1 MLKKLKNFIT
11 KYKFLIAGFV
21 LVFCVLILILVPTF
35 SEKTTST
42 IWDGSIA
49 SSFTSGDG
57 TQNNPYI
64 ISNGSEL
71 AYLFT
76 KLKSEDS
83 SSYFNKFYEIENNI
97 NFDNRDFSFI
107 DATKTFSGTI
117 NGNGY
122 ILSNLT
128 LNTCSLNE
136 ETNTCEYALFSNLNN
151 ATIKNINISN
161 LTITSNTISNHR
173 SVAVISTSATNSNI
187 NNISLS
193 NIEYKIT
200 ADRNYETKSSGL
212 LITDNQNN
220 TIENIHIDLKD
231 NNSNTSNLIH
241 TYNNSTI
248 SNIIY
253 HKNNAKLFNNINNE
267 ISTSYGYNKT
277 NNIITFENNYPVK
290 TILNTLNKKSEL
302 TWAYADNTIRMRNTG
317 VDEVKTKA
325 APTSITSHESGISG
339 STIYINDFIADYDYY
354 MGLNYT
360 TSTNQNIPTRVSKN
374 IYSDNNLVYVAATYK
389 GADYDSKN
397 TGTVSLTENQNTY
410 VYYKVYEIN
419 TNNTTDQSDDY
430 VEFDLIDNPYANR
443 PKDKAFNGWL
453 TDYQNAE
460 VTLDRDIYVRK
471 VKIPV
476 TYENGKPKPI
486 EITFNASWIQARTYN
501 VSGSYWNNAF
511 DYFYNEGLKL
521 ASGTISYW
529 DIENLYYAVTVARN
543 GQLLAGDY
551 QQSIWY
557 GWQEVTSNTTCRT
570 NGGCQV
576 RRPAAGTEYQATR
589 TYYTLTIDSEGWGGP
604 SYTFTQTTPQYVTE
618 SSDIVKTGEIAG
630 GLYRKVT
637 LPYGEQLNG
646 YYNKQGNLLT
656 SGTCTQ
662 GNGCTYYE
670 YINLKNENG
679 TVETVI
685 DGVEYY
691 FLVTRDT
698 NIAFVTGNLTG
709 TWSNQTKPFTLT
721 SINNGTNNINR
732 YYWNANNTIQVG
744 ADTRIEMIRIRS
756 GQNMQND
763 DTSPTSTRTIYG
775 NYNNLKIGRGI
786 TKYNNYASFASAAG
800 GSTSFSGTTVKRY
813 TFIVESGFY
822 NNLGLTT
829 TTSSGGT
836 HYVMA
841 YGTYGNDYDR
851 VTNNNNNLLVQYCAS
866 GSWAGTIRSTSTN
879 TIALNT
885 TVKSGNI
892 GRNNYDYAAGLY
904 VGGRNNGNHYVL
916 RKAIIEGGTQAN
928 VIGGPLSVE
937 SNVLNGST
945 FLNDTYIYVKGGTPD
960 IIVGGAGASS
970 TYGNRVIQV
979 TGGTVNYAVFGG
991 SNGVTGSDGGT
1002 YPGILYGDS
1011 YVYIGGHATI
1021 GNGSNTN
1028 HSVSAVESGSVFGAG
1043 NGNSSSVGVGSV
1055 NNSYIVIDG
1064 EAVINKNVYGGGNY
1078 GATGYGNS
1086 RTYNP
1091 SHTEIK
1097 INGGTI
1103 NGSVYGAGN
1112 NNGAGN
1118 YAHTVTS
1125 GSGWN
1130 QTSVNY
1136 YDIDSSIK
1144 IEMNGGT
1151 VQTGIYGGS
1160 NVSGIVY
1167 GSTDVKILNGN
1178 AKDVYGGGEGQRTF
1192 VRDNVDVT
1200 IGTETN
1206 GPTISGNVYG
1216 GSAYGTVN
1224 ASTTS
1229 AAANTKT
1236 VNVTVNNGTITGDVF
1251 GGAKGNGTTVP
1262 YVKGNITVNI
1272 NGGTIANVYGGFDA
1286 NGSPENKDYVYL
1298 NGGVIGSAFGGGK
1311 NTSQTETNIYLRGS
1325 EAGYVYGGSNQ
1336 SGDVTT
1342 TNVHIESGT
1351 SNYVFGGN
1359 NLGGTC
1365 EETNVTMTGGTVKEN
1380 LLGGGNA
1387 VETTTT
1393 NVDISNGK
1401 VKNVFGGG
1409 NEAGVTNETNVN
1421 ITGGNITNSFGGSN
1435 KAGNVAKSNVT
1446 LNTNTSKPSG
1456 ESKLKLV
1463 VTTTSRKIEDWE
1475 KNNYG
1480 TNFNSIRAVKITVT
1494 NNTNKTINS
1503 WAGTLNIPGSKLYN
1517 NYSSDTNVIDNNG
1530 LYSFT
1535 SASRW
1540 TSGTHHVLGPNETYS
1555 FEFNALSETPSDQE
1569 VSYDYQF
1576 EGNSTDGE
1584 SYTDTNIGFRIYGGN
1599 NEGGNTN
1606 ESNITLNNGYAMEV
1620 YGGNNLG
1627 GTTVVTNIKF
1637 NNGTVESIYGG
1648 GNQAESTTTNIALN
1662 GGTSTNVFG
1671 GGNQAE
1677 VTTSNVN
1684 INGGTSTNIYGGG
1697 NQAGVQ
1703 TTNLN
1708 TTTSTTMNVTN
1719 IFGGS
1724 NQSGNVTKANID
1736 IKAGTYTNIY
1746 GGNNKGGVTTEPI
1759 IDISN
1764 GTIENVYGGGNEA
1777 VVTKTK
1783 ITITGGNINDVYG
1796 GGNAAAITENTNLT
1810 ITGGIIKHNTYGGGN
1825 YGVVNGSTNVVIQNG
1840 SIGGSAYGGGNG
1852 TTATVKGNTNIA
1864 VGGTT
1869 TIGTTACQKPSDCS
1883 LFGGGNAAATGD
1895 DTNNNSTANVELAG
1909 GTIFGNVYGGAN
1921 TSVVYGQTKLNI
1933 GAEVTDTNI
1942 TKGNILISGTVF
1954 GGGEANASGS
1964 DDYDYT
1970 FISVTKAIE
1979 VLINGKDYTSFDILG
1994 SIFGSGNAS
2003 SSGGTSKIDIKNYG
2017 TYANPKR
2024 NISIQRTN
2032 TLTIDNSALVL
2043 KGATD
2048 RTNDYSD
2055 VLFTLS
2061 IIDKLNLKNNS
2072 TLYLETGSNLLKEFN
2087 SLASDG
2093 SLAKVDIDKENG
2105 TVTKNVDNRIYMY
2118 AGKILN
2124 IATNQSVTTYGDVN
2138 GMTFFGMYKYKQD
2151 NTVSVGI
2158 YDKFDYG
2165 ATLNWGDVIDDGSYV
2180 LGSHKVNHDITKDGF
2195 YSNYINEETTKND
2208 MDYIK
2213 PTPEDAAMYM
2223 WIIGESVREYN
2234 VDLVASKYSTLGTA
2248 ELSFLDFSKPNTSF
2262 EILGFDYSEIA
2273 NGVTLTEKNKV
2284 PRTAASSEDADNI
2297 MSLTMESSN
2306 KGWLTTG
2313 STTFL
2318 TNKDRQVLGTTTYV
2332 GENDTSI
2339 PTMLFYLNHSKNLS
2353 TSGNMGTVKI
2363 IIMAITKVDDLTNET
2378 ERLVVNVNMSRVL
2391 YNTNDYE
2398 GALTEGRKY
2407 ELFASTAANITSTSS
2422 ISAYYSLYTEGTAV
2436 YKTGYHRALVS
2447 NYVLPENT
2455 KITMIDLS
2463 NGKTEYYYHVITA
2476 DEVTRAT
2483 TELATEGDIHYKLS
2497 IFELMGATNS
2507 GIYYNDATKNQ
2518 EYYNSENQ
2526 IADEE
2531 FIFIVDFEDTNIT
2544 EDALNKSLLIEML
2557 DANEETMISVLGI
2570 QHANMVYNLYANK
2583 EAVIKIDGTISSNKI
2598 YSGESVTLD
2607 LSTEYTQAK
2616 LPTGATI
2623 YDTSF
2628 LEDKLGFKITLYNN
2642 QGEVVTGTSLL
2653 GLTYVIDGVAY
2664 SPNIDGTTRIK
2675 VSDKVGNVKTWVK
2688 VNTGTS
2694 NLATGNYKLVVET
2707 FGSPDGIYY
2716 GLKSSASKTFD
2727 ITIINEIYGLDI
2739 NTDEKMMIIYQKTG
2753 NTLNGDN
2760 RLTYNIEYNSGL
2772 ANPNIKVKFYR
2783 RNYDEVYDNNFTL
2796 VDLKD
2801 YITNS
2806 LTPTARDKE
2815 YLVVNNPN
2823 EINNFTLL
2831 LKDKLQIGT
2840 YKFEFI
2846 LYDDDSQIGTIEKY
2860 IIIK

>member
-1 MLKKLKNFIT
+1 MLEKLKNFIN
-11 KYKFLIAGFV
+11 KYKFLIAGFI
-21 LVFCVLILILVPTF
+21 LVFCVVILILVPTF

-42 IWDGSIA
+42 IWDGTIA
-49 SSFTSGDG
+49 STFTKGDG
-57 TQNNPYI
+57 TKNNPYI

-71 AYLFT
+71 AFLFT

-83 SSYFNKFYEIENNI
+83 TLYFNKFYELNNNI

-122 ILSNLT
+122 TLSNLT
-128 LNTCSLNE
+128 LNTCSYNE
-136 ETNTCEYALFSNLNN
+136 ETQNCEYALFSNLYN
-151 ATIKNINISN
+151 ATIKNINITD
-161 LTITSNTISNHR
+161 LKITSTTISNHR
-173 SVAVISTSATNSNI
+173 SVAVLATNASDSNL

-193 NIEYKIT
+193 NIEYDIT
-200 ADRNYETKSSGL
+200 NDPNYQTKSSGL
-212 LITDNQNN
+212 LINDNENN
-220 TIENIHIDLKD
+220 IINNIHIDLKD
-231 NNSNTSNLIH
+231 NNKSSSILIH
-241 TYNNSTI
+241 TYNNSNV
-248 SNIIY
+248 SNIVY
-253 HKNNAKLFNNINNE
+253 HINSLKIFNNSDIQ
-267 ISTSYGYNKT
+267 IQTSYGYNKT
-277 NNIITFENNYPVK
+277 NNIITFENKYPVK
-290 TILNTLNKKSEL
+290 TIINTLNKSSEL
-302 TWAYADNTIRMRNTG
+302 TWAYSNNTIRMRNTG
-317 VDEVKTKA
+317 KDDIKLFA
-325 APTSITSHESGISG
+325 APSSITTHESGISG
-339 STIYINDFIADYDYY
+339 NTIYVNDFIADYDYY

-360 TSTNQNIPTRVSKN
+360 TSTDQRIPTRVSKN
-374 IYSDNNLVYVAATYK
+374 IYSDNNLVYIAATYK
-389 GADYDSKN
+389 GTDYNNQN
-397 TGTVSLTENQNTY
+397 TGNVSLTENQNTY

-419 TNNTTDQSDDY
+419 TNGTSDLSDDY
-430 VEFDLIDNPYANR
+430 VEFDLIDNPFADR
-443 PKDKAFNGWL
+443 PNNKAFNGWI
-453 TDYQNAE
+453 TDYSNAQI
-460 VTLDRDIYVRK
+460 TLDTDVYVRK
-471 VKIPV
+471 VKIPI
-476 TYENGKPKPI
+476 TYQNGTPKPI
-486 EITFNASWIQARTYN
+486 EITFYASWINARVYN
-501 VSGSYWNNAF
+501 LTGNNWNSAF
-511 DYFYNEGLKL
+511 SYFYEAGFKL
-521 ASGTISYW
+521 ANGTLSYW
-529 DIENLYYAVTVARN
+529 DIEDLYYAVTVPQN
-543 GQLLAGDY
+543 GQLYAGDY
-551 QQSIWY
+551 QQSNWY
-557 GWQEVTSNTTCRT
+557 GWQEVTNNTTCRT

-576 RRPAAGTEYQATR
+576 RRPAAETEYVSTR
-589 TYYTLTIDSEGWGGP
+589 TYYTLTVNDSGWNTT
-604 SYTFTQTTPQYVTE
+604 YTFTQTTPQYITE
-618 SSDIVKTGEIAG
+618 TNNVLNVGDPAG
-630 GLYRKVT
+630 GLFRKVN
-637 LPYGEQLNG
+637 LPYGENLYG
-646 YYNKQGNLLT
+646 YYDNNANLIT
-656 SGTCTQ
+656 SGTCNTTY
-662 GNGCTYYE
+662 GCTYYE
-670 YINLKNENG
+670 LINLKNENG
-679 TVETVI
+679 TIETII
-685 DGVEYY
+685 DGEEYY
-691 FLVTRDT
+691 YLVTRDT
-698 NIAFVTGNLTG
+698 NIAFMTGNITG

-721 SINNGTNNINR
+721 AINNDTNNITR
-732 YYWNANNTIQVG
+732 YYWNANGTLQVG
-744 ADTRIEMIRIRS
+744 ADTRIEMIRINS
-756 GQNMQND
+756 GQSMQND
-763 DTSPTSTRTIYG
+763 DNTPTSTRAIYG
-775 NYNNLKIGRGI
+775 NYYNLKLGRGI
-786 TKYNNYASFASAAG
+786 TQYNSNASFDSAQG
-800 GSTSFSGTTVKRY
+800 GSTSFSGTTVRRY

-822 NNLGLTT
+822 NNIGLTT
-829 TTSSGGT
+829 STSSNGT
-836 HYVMA
+836 HYVLA

-851 VTNNNNNLLVQYCAS
+851 VNNNNNNFIVQYCAS
-866 GSWAGTIRSTSTN
+866 GSWAGTIRSTTTS
-879 TIALNT
+879 TIALNV

-904 VGGRNNGNHYVL
+904 VGGRNNGNHYVV

-937 SNVLNGST
+937 SNVKSGNT
-945 FLNDTYIYVKGGTPD
+945 FLNDTYIYVKGGTPS

-979 TGGTVNYAVFGG
+979 TGGTVGYAVFGG

-1011 YVYIGGHATI
+1011 YVYIGGHSTI
-1021 GNGSNTN
+1021 GNGSQTN
-1028 HSVSAVESGSVFGAG
+1028 HTVSAVESGSVFGAG

-1055 NNSYIVIDG
+1055 NNAYVVIDG
-1064 EAVINKNVYGGGNY
+1064 EATIKKNVYGGGNY

-1086 RTYNP
+1086 TTYNP
-1091 SHTEIK
+1091 SNTEII

-1112 NNGAGN
+1112 NNGSGN

-1125 GSGWN
+1125 GGGWN
-1130 QTSVNY
+1130 QTRVNF
-1136 YDIDSSIK
+1136 YDIDSKIK
-1144 IEMNGGT
+1144 IEQNGGN

-1160 NVSGIVY
+1160 NISGTVY
-1167 GSTDVKILNGN
+1167 GSTELKINKGS
-1178 AKDVYGGGEGQRTF
+1178 AASVYGGGEGQRTF
-1192 VRDNVDVT
+1192 VRDNVDLT
-1200 IGTETN
+1200 IGTSAE

-1224 ASTTS
+1224 ASSTTDS
-1229 AAANTKT
+1229 SNNKT
-1236 VNVTVNNGTITGDVF
+1236 VNVTVENGTITGDVF
-1251 GGAKGNGTTVP
+1251 GGAKGAGTITP
-1262 YVKGNITVNI
+1262 YVKGKITVNI

-1286 NGSPENKDYVYL
+1286 NGSPETDDYVYL
-1298 NGGVIGSAFGGGK
+1298 NGGIIGSAFGGGK

-1325 EAGYVYGGSNQ
+1325 KADYVYGGSNQ
-1336 SGDVTT
+1336 SGAVNT
-1342 TNVHIESGT
+1342 TNVFIESGT

-1359 NLGGTC
+1359 NLGGSVDV
-1365 EETNVTMTGGTVKEN
+1365 TNVTMTGATIKEN

-1393 NVDISNGK
+1393 NVSISNGK

-1421 ITGGNITNSFGGSN
+1421 ITGGNITNAFGGSN
-1435 KAGNVAKSNVT
+1435 KTGNVAKSNVT
-1446 LNTNTSKPSG
+1446 LNTNTSKPAG

-1480 TNFNSIRAVKITVT
+1480 TNFNSIRAVKVTVQ

-1503 WAGTLNIPGSKLYN
+1503 WEGTLNIPGSKLYN

-1540 TSGTHHVLGPNETYS
+1540 TSGTHHVLSPNGTYS

-1569 VSYDYQF
+1569 VSYDYSF
-1576 EGNSTDGE
+1576 AGNSTDGE
-1584 SYTDTNIGFRIYGGN
+1584 SFEDTNMGFRIYGGN

-1606 ESNITLNNGYAMEV
+1606 ESNIILNKGYAMEV

-1627 GTTVVTNIKF
+1627 GQTIDTNITF

-1648 GNQAESTTTNIALN
+1648 GNQAESTTTNVNLN
-1662 GGTSTNVFG
+1662 GGTSTNIFG
-1671 GGNQAE
+1671 GGNQAG

-1684 INGGTSTNIYGGG
+1684 INGGKSENIYGGG
-1697 NQAGVQ
+1697 NKAGVD
-1703 TTNLN
+1703 TTNLK
-1708 TTTSTTMNVTN
+1708 TKATTTMNATN

-1724 NQSGNVTKANID
+1724 NQSGTVTKANID

-1759 IDISN
+1759 ITISN
-1764 GTIENVYGGGNEA
+1764 GTISNVYGGGNEA
-1777 VVTKTK
+1777 IVTKTK
-1783 ITITGGNINDVYG
+1783 IDITGGTINDVYG
-1796 GGNAAAITENTNLT
+1796 GGNAAAISENTSLT
-1810 ITGGIIKHNTYGGGN
+1810 VKGGTINHNAYGGGN
-1825 YGVVNGSTNVVIQNG
+1825 YGIVNGSTNVIIENG
-1840 SIGGSAYGGGNG
+1840 LIHGSAYGGGNG
-1852 TTATVKGNTNIA
+1852 ATAIVKENTNIL
-1864 VGGTT
+1864 VGSTT
-1869 TIGTTACQKPSDCS
+1869 VIGSESCQKPSDCS
-1883 LFGGGNAAATGD
+1883 LFGGGNAAATGT
-1895 DTNNNSTANVELAG
+1895 DTTNNSTANVKLAG
-1909 GTIFGNVYGGAN
+1909 GTIYGNVYGGAN
-1921 TSVVYGQTKLNI
+1921 TSVVYGQTNLNI
-1933 GAEVTDTNI
+1933 GADVSETAI
-1942 TKGNILISGTVF
+1942 TKNNIQIKGTVF

-1979 VLINGKDYTSFDILG
+1979 VNINGKDYTSFDILG

-2017 TYANPKR
+2017 TYSNPKR

-2048 RTNDYSD
+2048 RTNEYSD

-2061 IIDKLNLKNNS
+2061 IIDKLNLQNNS

-2087 SLASDG
+2087 SLTRDG
-2093 SLAKVDIDKENG
+2093 SIAEVKIDKENG

-2234 VDLVASKYSTLGTA
+2234 VDLVASKYSTLGTT

-2262 EILGFDYSEIA
+2262 EILGFDYTEIA
-2273 NGVTLTEKNKV
+2273 SGITLTEKNKV
-2284 PRTAASSEDADNI
+2284 PRTAASGEDADTI

-2353 TSGNMGTVKI
+2353 TTGNMGTVKI

-2422 ISAYYSLYTEGTAV
+2422 ISTYFSLYAEGTNV
-2436 YKTGYHRALVS
+2436 YKNGYHRALVS

-2476 DEVTRAT
+2476 AEVESARA
-2483 TELATEGDIHYKLS
+2483 ELATEGDIHYNLS
-2497 IFELMGATNS
+2497 MFELMGATNS
-2507 GIYYNDATKNQ
+2507 GIYYNDAQKNN
-2518 EYYNSENQ
+2518 EYYNQ
-2526 IADEE
+2526 TALVADEE

-2544 EDALNKSLLIEML
+2544 EDALNKTLLIEML
-2557 DANEETMISVLGI
+2557 DVNEETMISVLGI
-2570 QHANMVYNLYANK
+2570 QHANMIYNVYANK
-2583 EAVIKIDGTISSNKI
+2583 EAIIKIDGTISNNKI

-2607 LSTEYTQAK
+2607 LTTEYTQSK

-2623 YDTSF
+2623 YDTSY

-2675 VSDKVGNVKTWVK
+2675 VSDKVGNVKTWIK

-2716 GLKSSASKTFD
+2716 GLNSSASKTFD

-2739 NTDEKMMIIYQKTG
+2739 NTDEKMMIIDQKTG

-2783 RNYDEVYDNNFTL
+2783 RNYDTVYDNNFTL
-2796 VDLKD
+2796 VDLTD